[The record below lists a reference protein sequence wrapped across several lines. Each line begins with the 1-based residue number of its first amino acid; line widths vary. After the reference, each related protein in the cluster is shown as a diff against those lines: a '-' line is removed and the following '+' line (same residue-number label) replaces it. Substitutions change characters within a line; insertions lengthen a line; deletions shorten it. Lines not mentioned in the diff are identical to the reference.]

1 MSLDKIFG
9 KVRMLLKLIFSY
21 RINNSVYK
29 GNKVFLVSQEDG
41 YSLKVSDMDAGVFG
55 WAENNKMVKIF
66 YNNISSAFKEAY
78 TTKICENKY
87 FLKLFGITYT
97 PDMNPV
103 FIYGGRAKGS
113 LLDVLRNKHQE
124 VTYRLVS
131 RDACVRRNESIFRR
145 SNGLTSYWTVPT
157 C

>member
-1 MSLDKIFG
+1 MI
-9 KVRMLLKLIFSY
+9 
-21 RINNSVYK
+21 
-29 GNKVFLVSQEDG
+29 
-41 YSLKVSDMDAGVFG
+41 
-55 WAENNKMVKIF
+55 
-66 YNNISSAFKEAY
+66 NISKNNFPSAFKEAY

-131 RDACVRRNESIFRR
+131 GAECVRRNEIIL
-145 SNGLTSYWTVPT
+145 GAQMA
-157 C
+157 